1 MAQYNLGRVI
11 GTMWYVGSASSDTAI
26 KAEISGE
33 ERKPLEDDCY
43 LNISTGDIYQYEDK
57 GSSLEWTL
65 KGNIKGPT
73 GETGADGEKGKDG
86 APGVAAGF
94 GEPTASATVL
104 AAGESPTVRVT
115 ATGGNTDK
123 VFEFEFGIPKGADG
137 KNGVD
142 GKTGPAGEDGTDGA
156 TWTSGTSAPSNTNG
170 TDGDFYLN
178 TSNWDVYK
186 KASGSWS
193 KVGNIKG
200 ATGADGKT
208 PTLSINAN
216 GELIATFE

>member
-65 KGNIKGPT
+65 KGNIKGPQ
-73 GETGADGEKGKDG
+73 
-86 APGVAAGF
+86 
-94 GEPTASATVL
+94 
-104 AAGESPTVRVT
+104 
-115 ATGGNTDK
+115 GNA
-123 VFEFEFGIPKGADG
+123 GADG
-137 KNGVD
+137 KNGTNGKD
-142 GKTGPAGEDGTDGA
+142 GVAGENGTDGA
-156 TWTSGTSAPSNTNG
+156 TWTSGASVPSNTNG
-170 TDGDFYLN
+170 KDGDFYLN

-186 KASGSWS
+186 KTAGSWS

-200 ATGADGKT
+200 ATGNAGTNGANGADGKT
-208 PTLSINAN
+208 PTLSINEA
-216 GELIATFE
+216 GELIATFAD